1 MNLDINLIIRFTEIL
16 ITIGVVMGGLLAV
29 VPLLTYMER
38 RVLGLIQDR
47 LGPNRVGPFGLLQ
60 PLADG
65 IKLFLKE
72 IIIPSAANKIIFL
85 AAPVI
90 VVITALA
97 AFAVIPFGRDYKL
110 HLELFGFTI
119 DRTIHFYITDINIGI
134 LYIFAL
140 GSIGT
145 YGIILGGWA
154 SNSKYALLGA
164 MRSAAQMISYELS
177 LGLSTVGVL
186 LIAGSLSMVDI
197 VNAQAKHWF
206 IVYQLPAFILFI
218 ISGFAETN
226 RTPFD
231 LPEAESELVAGFHTE
246 YSGMGFAFFMMAEYV
261 NMIMISSLATI
272 LFFGGWQPLFEWK
285 SSIDII
291 NIVQPIIWFCAKVF
305 FFLFLY
311 MWVRATLPRL
321 RYDQLMKLGW
331 KALIPL
337 SIINIAITAIV
348 KFIIENNIRI
358 I

>member
-1 MNLDINLIIRFTEIL
+1 M
-16 ITIGVVMGGLLAV
+16 V

-72 IIIPSAANKIIFL
+72 IIIPSATNKIIFL

-97 AFAVIPFGRDYKL
+97 AFAVIPFGRDYNL

-154 SNSKYALLGA
+154 SNSKYALLGS

-186 LIAGSLSMVDI
+186 LLAGSSPWWI
-197 VNAQAKHWF
+197 
-206 IVYQLPAFILFI
+206 
-218 ISGFAETN
+218 
-226 RTPFD
+226 
-231 LPEAESELVAGFHTE
+231 
-246 YSGMGFAFFMMAEYV
+246 
-261 NMIMISSLATI
+261 
-272 LFFGGWQPLFEWK
+272 
-285 SSIDII
+285 
-291 NIVQPIIWFCAKVF
+291 
-305 FFLFLY
+305 
-311 MWVRATLPRL
+311 
-321 RYDQLMKLGW
+321 
-331 KALIPL
+331 
-337 SIINIAITAIV
+337 
-348 KFIIENNIRI
+348 
-358 I
+358 